1 MATTL
6 TKKQVFFI
14 LFTVLGVLFVAMLF
28 PFLTTIVLAVMLAVL
43 FLPVYRWLLRRLS
56 HPWLASGLTVLCF
69 LVVLCLPLFG
79 MGTIIFRQSQNLSEW
94 VVDQGG
100 VTVLVDGINETIV
113 RYLPLNTFDLGAN
126 IKESVGD
133 ISTWMATLF
142 TATLSTL
149 FSFILILVSLFY
161 FLKDG
166 KQWRDLLTHLSPL
179 SEESDRRI
187 LKAVRDAINGMTI
200 GYLLIGVLQGVLVGL
215 GFWLFHIP
223 NAALWGLF
231 AGLVSFIPTIGT
243 SLVAIPAIVYLL
255 LMDRVGAA
263 VGMTLWSAAIVGGV
277 DDLIKPYIVGR
288 NIKVHPLLILFAIL
302 GGIALMGPVGVLIG
316 PLIVSVL
323 YALVG
328 AYKNEMI

>member
-14 LFTVLGVLFVAMLF
+14 LFTVLGVLFVTMLF
-28 PFLTTIVLAVMLAVL
+28 PFLTTIVLAVMLTVL

-56 HPWLASGLTVLCF
+56 YPWLASGLTVLCF

-94 VVDQGG
+94 VVGQGG
-100 VTVLVDGINETIV
+100 VTVLVDGLNETIV
-113 RYLPLNTFDLGAN
+113 RYLPLNTFDLGAS

-187 LKAVRDAINGMTI
+187 LKAIRDAINGMTI

-243 SLVAIPAIVYLL
+243 SLVAIPAIAYLL

-328 AYKNEMI
+328 AYKNEMV